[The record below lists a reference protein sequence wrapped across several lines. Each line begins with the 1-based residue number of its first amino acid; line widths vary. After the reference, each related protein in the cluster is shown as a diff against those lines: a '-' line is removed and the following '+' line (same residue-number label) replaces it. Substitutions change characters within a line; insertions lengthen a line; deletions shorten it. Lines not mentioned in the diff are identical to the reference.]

1 MNNVKIVTGNFIEA
15 IDEINPEVVMSL
27 ITPRGICWG
36 LSKIL
41 AEQYAEVR
49 EMLQVD
55 HAKALGRWQFRKT
68 YNRTMVGAYIQAPH
82 AGNPIPREI
91 FKIISNVCLVME
103 AENKTKLVLQYP
115 GIPICGLDLNDFV
128 AAVRRAV
135 GERNIT
141 VYLACNKPLG
151 DRYRP
156 QRDRMHFDAA
166 AKARAED
173 LGNWGG
179 GIAALNKWFNEG
191 QPGVLAHQG
200 TSFKSAYSY
209 CN

>member
-1 MNNVKIVTGNFIEA
+1 MPGCGKAFDRRNIALPILIAYGNTERSKRRNHSGSMSVRPMRFTPTIHNAWRHSKLAANREERPTTDTYVA
-15 IDEINPEVVMSL
+15 IASI
-27 ITPRGICWG
+27 
-36 LSKIL
+36 K
-41 AEQYAEVR
+41 
-49 EMLQVD
+49 
-55 HAKALGRWQFRKT
+55 K
-68 YNRTMVGAYIQAPH
+68 
-82 AGNPIPREI
+82 
-91 FKIISNVCLVME
+91 